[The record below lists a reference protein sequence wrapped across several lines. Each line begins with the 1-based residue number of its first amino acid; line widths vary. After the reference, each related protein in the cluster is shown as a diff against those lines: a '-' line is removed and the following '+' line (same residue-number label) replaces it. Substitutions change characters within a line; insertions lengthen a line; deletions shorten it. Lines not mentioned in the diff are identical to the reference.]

1 MRLKGKVAIVTGGA
15 HGMGEAEA
23 RLFAKEGAAVVIA
36 DVLKKEGEAVAADVR
51 AGQGRATFVATDVTS
66 EAAWKRLIATTLE
79 TYGRLDILVNN
90 AGISGSSVGD
100 ELALAGW
107 ERLMAVNA
115 TSVFLGTTL
124 AAAEMAKTGGG
135 SIVNISSIMGFIGSP
150 DSHPGYS
157 ASKGAV
163 RIFTK
168 SAAVRFGPSGVRVNS
183 VHPGYLPPMLN
194 NTNAAGRASKA
205 ALTPLRRLGEV
216 MDVAYGVL
224 YLASDEASFVTGTE
238 LVIDGGYIAQ

>member
-1 MRLKGKVAIVTGGA
+1 MRLMGKVAIITGGA

-36 DVLKKEGEAVAADVR
+36 DVLQSEGEAVAADIC
-51 AGQGRATFVATDVTS
+51 AGQGRAMFVKTDVTS
-66 EAAWKRLIATTLE
+66 EAAWSHLIASTIAA
-79 TYGRLDILVNN
+79 YGRLDILVNN

-107 ERLMAVNA
+107 EKLMATNA
-115 TSVFLGTTL
+115 TSVFIGTTR
-124 AAAEMAKTGGG
+124 AAAEMARTGGG
-135 SIVNISSIMGFIGSP
+135 SIVNISSIMGFIGGAEG
-150 DSHPGYS
+150 HPAYS

-168 SAAVRFGPSGVRVNS
+168 SAAVRYGPVGVRVNS

-194 NTNAAGRASKA
+194 NTNAAGRAAKA
-205 ALTPLRRLGEV
+205 AATPLRRLGEV